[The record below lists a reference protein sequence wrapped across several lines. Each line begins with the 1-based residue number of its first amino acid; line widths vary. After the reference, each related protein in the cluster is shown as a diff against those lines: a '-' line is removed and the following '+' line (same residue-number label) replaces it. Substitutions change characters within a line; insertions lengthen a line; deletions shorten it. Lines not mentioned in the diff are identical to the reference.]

1 MSIAQIGRATL
12 PWSLA
17 RLVLPMIITD
27 VPANEEKRKMAS

>member
-1 MSIAQIGRATL
+1 MSIARVVRATL